1 MATIPIPSN
10 IDIAADNQQT
20 AVKEVLTAK
29 YADAGAWT
37 TYGATLLTDFMSDI
51 QQLLNSATAGTDLST
66 IATAIAAIELYTPPG
81 TGFTYNAPDAPQYD
95 DIPVYEA
102 QTLDTVL
109 GIPAVEVIT
118 VGDAP
123 STDIVFTNS
132 AFTDSLLDSLKTR
145 LAADITTSSTGLGD
159 AEAALFARETARQ
172 NDVRTKAY
180 SEVTTQFSARGYDEP
195 PGALNAKIKEANDTS
210 TIRLS
215 DSSSQIMAESARLAV
230 DYNKSVLSNA
240 SQLLDLVSRVFDSGI
255 MRDFE
260 AAKAKV
266 QYAIEGFKQ
275 IVSVALA
282 KAELNKTAIT
292 ATTAANQGTVEV
304 FTAKIAGQ
312 IEPIKAIAETNQAKA
327 AAYSAAVQAASANL
341 TAQMA
346 PEELK
351 LKGVV
356 ANSTIAGTKAEIAL
370 KEAMM
375 VIEDA
380 RRQVELE
387 VQTLLGLAGGAQQII
402 AGALNGVSVSSSFG
416 FGGSATSSSTHSY
429 DTNVA
434 YKAADGQLPILRD

>member
-37 TYGATLLTDFMSDI
+37 TYGAGLLEGYIDKI
-51 QQLLNSATAGTDLST
+51 QEGLNTATASSDL
-66 IATAIAAIELYTPPG
+66 ATVTAALAAITAYTPPAP
-81 TGFTYNAPDAPQYD
+81 FTYTAPTAPIYD
-95 DIPVYEA
+95 TVPTYTA
-102 QTLDTVL
+102 PTLDAIIAMPTVET
-109 GIPAVEVIT
+109 IV

-123 STDIVFTNS
+123 ATDVTFTNS
-132 AFTDSLLDSLKTR
+132 TFSDTLLESLKTR
-145 LAADITTSSTGLGD
+145 LAADIDTSSTGLGN
-159 AEAALFARETARQ
+159 AETALFARETARQ
-172 NDVRTKAY
+172 NDTRAQAY
-180 SEVTTQFSARGYDEP
+180 NEVTTQFASRGYDEP

-275 IVSVALA
+275 TVSVALA

-292 ATTAANQGTVEV
+292 ATTAANQGTIEAFV
-304 FTAKIAGQ
+304 AKIEGQ
-312 IEPIKAIAETNQAKA
+312 VAPIKAVAQANQAKA
-327 AAYSAAVQAASANL
+327 AAYGAEVQGAVGNL
-341 TAQMA
+341 NAQVI

-351 LKGVV
+351 IKGVGIN
-356 ANSTIAGTKAEIAL
+356 AQIAGTKADVAI
-370 KEAMM
+370 KEATLA
-375 VIEDA
+375 IEDA

-387 VQTLLGLAGGAQQII
+387 VQSLLSLASGAQQII

-416 FGGSATSSSTHSY
+416 FSGSATSSATHSY

-434 YKAADGQLPILRD
+434 YKAADGVLPILLD